1 MRQITDFLPENV
13 SNEFNDFIENEKT
26 LIIGLISLFSLLLVF
41 PFIYQIALFYYIKDF
56 NPVIPLILTLVL
68 ICSLVIIILMGWWR
82 VKGVLLESLRYNKQN
97 IIIILIIF
105 IFLVGLS
112 IPIVSRLVY
121 QISIISSL
129 VDYGTALQAVIPLIG
144 NFLLIC
150 SLPTIVLIGRWTINH
165 VFLESFKKNRKYF
178 VVGIIS
184 VLLVC
189 LLIPIVYQIS
199 LAFQLIDFT
208 DALQVVILGAV
219 LSSLYA
225 VLAIGFSLIY
235 GVAKMFKL
243 SLGGYFVI
251 GAYAMYFLLETV
263 KIKFSF
269 SLLNSLDGIILLI
282 LTVLPVI
289 VILVL
294 LVFLRREINGK
305 YLLVIFFAVII
316 SILGIIIGFHGIVAS
331 LYAGASTI
339 LIAGALWYLELP
351 TKSVSMGALVYG
363 LVILMMSALKLPAV
377 YISLMFIVIIIT
389 ALIAMIIDRYLLD
402 QVRTSHI
409 NTMIVT
415 FSIALLIQS
424 IIQLLYFPENGNSL
438 AQFGPEDR
446 SLQSIIPKAS
456 INIFGALIDNV
467 RLISL
472 VASLIACFLLYSFIW
487 FSKMGV
493 ALRAVS
499 QDEEAAA
506 LTGVDIR
513 KMTAIVSGIG
523 MGLVAF
529 AAALT
534 SSFSARPLWTPF
546 MGWSVLI
553 MAISVVT
560 LGGMGSVPGSI
571 IAAFII
577 GYVEVIITSIPEYA
591 NYSVV
596 VPFICIILVLIFKPE
611 GLMGRKKELE
621 G

>member
-1 MRQITDFLPENV
+1 
-13 SNEFNDFIENEKT
+13 
-26 LIIGLISLFSLLLVF
+26 
-41 PFIYQIALFYYIKDF
+41 
-56 NPVIPLILTLVL
+56 
-68 ICSLVIIILMGWWR
+68 
-82 VKGVLLESLRYNKQN
+82 
-97 IIIILIIF
+97 
-105 IFLVGLS
+105 
-112 IPIVSRLVY
+112 
-121 QISIISSL
+121 
-129 VDYGTALQAVIPLIG
+129 
-144 NFLLIC
+144 
-150 SLPTIVLIGRWTINH
+150 
-165 VFLESFKKNRKYF
+165 
-178 VVGIIS
+178 
-184 VLLVC
+184 
-189 LLIPIVYQIS
+189 
-199 LAFQLIDFT
+199 
-208 DALQVVILGAV
+208 
-219 LSSLYA
+219 
-225 VLAIGFSLIY
+225 
-235 GVAKMFKL
+235 
-243 SLGGYFVI
+243 
-251 GAYAMYFLLETV
+251 
-263 KIKFSF
+263 
-269 SLLNSLDGIILLI
+269 
-282 LTVLPVI
+282 
-289 VILVL
+289 
-294 LVFLRREINGK
+294 
-305 YLLVIFFAVII
+305 
-316 SILGIIIGFHGIVAS
+316 
-331 LYAGASTI
+331 
-339 LIAGALWYLELP
+339 
-351 TKSVSMGALVYG
+351 
-363 LVILMMSALKLPAV
+363 
-377 YISLMFIVIIIT
+377 MFIVIIIT